1 LPTIPEADDSLLPVV
16 FRITSASRKNHM
28 PFSAYRLPD
37 SRGHFGSYGGVFV
50 AETLIPALEELKD
63 AYASAQRDPAFIAEF
78 EYDLKHYVG
87 RPSPI
92 YHARRWSE
100 LLGGAQIYLKREDLN
115 HTGAHKINNC
125 IGQAMLARRMGKPR
139 VIAETGAGQHGV
151 ATATVAARYG
161 MECVVYM
168 GSEDIRRQAA
178 NVYRMKL
185 LGATVVPVES
195 GSKTLKDAL
204 NEAMRD
210 WVTNVSNTFYII
222 GTVAGPHPYPMMVR
236 DFQSVIGQESIAQMQ
251 DQCARQPDAVIACV
265 GGGSNAM
272 GIFHPYIPH
281 AEVRLIGVE
290 AAGSGIETGRH
301 AASLTAG
308 RPGVLHGNR
317 TYLLQDENGQ
327 IIETHSVSA
336 GLDYPGVG
344 PEHAWLKDSARA
356 QYVTITDDEA
366 LAAFHK
372 LCRLEGI
379 IPALESSH
387 AVAYAAKLAPT
398 LSKDKILLVNLSGR
412 GDKDIHTVAEKSG
425 ITF

>member
-1 LPTIPEADDSLLPVV
+1 LFFVALPQGEKIMVAPHYD
-16 FRITSASRKNHM
+16 
-28 PFSAYRLPD
+28 LPD
-37 SRGHFGSYGGVFV
+37 ARGHFGQYGGVFV
-50 AETLIPALEELKD
+50 SETLIAALEELKE
-63 AYASAQRDPAFIAEF
+63 AYAIAQRDPQFIAEF

-87 RPSPI
+87 RPSPV
-92 YHARRWSE
+92 YHAKRWSD

-168 GSEDIRRQAA
+168 GSEDIKRQAA

-236 DFQSVIGQESIAQMQ
+236 DFQTVIGKESIFQMQ
-251 DQCARQPDAVIACV
+251 DQCGRQPDAVIACV

-272 GIFHPYIPH
+272 GIFHPYIPV
-281 AEVRLIGVE
+281 EGVRLIGVE
-290 AAGSGIETGRH
+290 ATGEGIETGRH
-301 AASLTAG
+301 SASLTAG

-327 IIETHSVSA
+327 IIETHSISA

-344 PEHAWLKDSARA
+344 PEHAWLKDSGRA
-356 QYVTITDDEA
+356 EYVGITDAEA
-366 LAAFHK
+366 LQAFHN

-387 AVAYAAKLAPT
+387 AIAYAAKLAPT
-398 LSKDKILLVNLSGR
+398 LPKDKILLVNLSGR
-412 GDKDIHTVAEKSG
+412 GDKDMHTVAENSG
-425 ITF
+425 IQF

>member
-1 LPTIPEADDSLLPVV
+1 MTQPDYD
-16 FRITSASRKNHM
+16 
-28 PFSAYRLPD
+28 LPD
-37 SRGHFGSYGGVFV
+37 ATGHFGQYGGVFV
-50 AETLIPALEELKD
+50 AETLIGALDELKE
-63 AYASAQRDPAFIAEF
+63 AYAAAQCDPQFVAEF
-78 EYDLKHYVG
+78 DYDLRHYVG
-87 RPSPI
+87 RPSPL

-100 LLGGAQIYLKREDLN
+100 VLGGAQIYLKREDLN

-125 IGQAMLARRMGKPR
+125 IGQAMLARRMHKPR

-195 GSKTLKDAL
+195 GSRTLKDAL

-236 DFQSVIGQESIAQMQ
+236 DFQSVIGREAIAQMQ
-251 DQCARQPDAVIACV
+251 EQCGRQPDAVIACV

-272 GIFHPYIPH
+272 GIFHPYIPVVG
-281 AEVRLIGVE
+281 VRLIGVE
-290 AAGSGIETGRH
+290 AAGEGIATGRH

-317 TYLLQDENGQ
+317 TYLLQDQDGQ
-327 IIETHSVSA
+327 IIETHSISA

-344 PEHAWLKDSARA
+344 PEHAWLKDSGRA
-356 QYVTITDDEA
+356 EYVGVSDSEA
-366 LAAFHK
+366 LQAFHD
-372 LCRLEGI
+372 LCHLEGI
-379 IPALESSH
+379 IPAL
-387 AVAYAAKLAPT
+387 
-398 LSKDKILLVNLSGR
+398 NLSGR
-412 GDKDIHTVAEKSG
+412 GDKDMHTVAEQSG

>member
-1 LPTIPEADDSLLPVV
+1 MPVDQY
-16 FRITSASRKNHM
+16 N
-28 PFSAYRLPD
+28 LPD
-37 SRGHFGSYGGVFV
+37 DRGHFGQFGGIFV
-50 AETLIPALEELKD
+50 AETLIPALAELNE
-63 AYASAQRDPAFIAEF
+63 AYTVAKADPGFRAEF
-78 EYDLKHYVG
+78 EYELAHFVG

-92 YHARRWSE
+92 YHAKRWSE

-115 HTGAHKINNC
+115 HTGAHKINNG
-125 IGQAMLARRMGKPR
+125 IGQALLARRMGKPR
-139 VIAETGAGQHGV
+139 VIAETGAGMHGV

-168 GSEDIRRQAA
+168 GSEDVKRQAA
-178 NVYRMKL
+178 NVYRMKV

-210 WVTNVSNTFYII
+210 WVTNIGNTFYII

-236 DFQSVIGQESIAQMQ
+236 DFQSVIGRECIPQMS
-251 DQCARQPDAVIACV
+251 ALAGRQPNQVIACV

-272 GIFHPYIPH
+272 GIFYDYIPH
-281 AEVRLIGVE
+281 ADVKLVGVE
-290 AAGSGIETGRH
+290 AAGHGIESGKH

-317 TYLLQDENGQ
+317 TYLLQDANGQ
-327 IIETHSVSA
+327 IIETHSISA

-344 PEHAWLKDSARA
+344 PEHAWLKDSGRA
-356 QYVTITDDEA
+356 EYVTVTDDEA
-366 LAAFHK
+366 LQAFHN
-372 LCRLEGI
+372 LCRYEGI

-387 AVAYAAKLAPT
+387 ALAYAARLAPT
-398 LSKDKILLVNLSGR
+398 LAKDKILLVNLSGR
-412 GDKDIHTVAEKSG
+412 GDKDMHTVAEKSG
-425 ITF
+425 IQF

>member
-1 LPTIPEADDSLLPVV
+1 MQMYD
-16 FRITSASRKNHM
+16 
-28 PFSAYRLPD
+28 LPD
-37 SRGHFGSYGGVFV
+37 AKGHFGPYGGLFV
-50 AETLIPALEELKD
+50 SETLIPALDELKE
-63 AYASAQRDPAFIAEF
+63 AYAAALRDPQFIAEF

-92 YHARRWSE
+92 YHAKRWSDI
-100 LLGGAQIYLKREDLN
+100 LGGAQIYLKREDLN
-115 HTGAHKINNC
+115 HTGAHKVNNC

-168 GSEDIRRQAA
+168 GSEDIKRQAA

-210 WVTNVSNTFYII
+210 WVTNVANTFYII

-236 DFQSVIGQESIAQMQ
+236 DFQAVIGKECIGQMQ
-251 DQCARQPDAVIACV
+251 EQCGRQPDYAIACV

-272 GIFHPYIPH
+272 GIFYPYIPV
-281 AEVRLIGVE
+281 EGVKLIGVE
-290 AAGSGIETGRH
+290 AAGDGLDTNRH
-301 AASLTAG
+301 SASLERG

-317 TYLLQDENGQ
+317 TYLLQDEDGQ
-327 IIETHSVSA
+327 IIETHSISA

-344 PEHAWLKDSARA
+344 PEHAWLKDSGRA
-356 QYVTITDDEA
+356 EYVGITDAEA
-366 LAAFHK
+366 LKAFHD

-387 AVAYAAKLAPT
+387 ALAYAAKLAPT
-398 LSKDKILLVNLSGR
+398 LPKDKILLVNLSGR
-412 GDKDIHTVAEKSG
+412 GDKDMHTVAEKSG
-425 ITF
+425 IQF